1 MSSISKDVYIDKL
14 DDILNEYSNTER
26 KVKINSVDVKDN
38 TYVLT
43 LVKKIVIK
51 ILNLKSVN
59 KNIKTQKHL
68 C

>member
-14 DDILNEYSNTER
+14 DDILNEYSNTVR

-38 TYVLT
+38 TYILT

-51 ILNLKSVN
+51 ILNLKSVI

>member
-14 DDILNEYSNTER
+14 DDILNEYSNTDK

-38 TYVLT
+38 TYILT

-51 ILNLKSVN
+51 ILNLKSVI

>member
-14 DDILNEYSNTER
+14 DDILNEYGNTDR

-51 ILNLKSVN
+51 ILNLKSVI

>member
-14 DDILNEYSNTER
+14 DDILNEYSNTDR

-51 ILNLKSVN
+51 ILNLKSVI

>member
-14 DDILNEYSNTER
+14 DDILNEYSNTDR
-26 KVKINSVDVKDN
+26 KVKINSVGVKDN
-38 TYVLT
+38 TYILT

-51 ILNLKSVN
+51 ILNLKSVI

>member
-26 KVKINSVDVKDN
+26 KVKINSVHVKDN

-51 ILNLKSVN
+51 ILNLKSVI

>member
-1 MSSISKDVYIDKL
+1 MSSISKDVYIDKV
-14 DDILNEYSNTER
+14 DDILNEYSNTDR

-51 ILNLKSVN
+51 ILNLKSVI

>member
-14 DDILNEYSNTER
+14 DDILNEYSNTDR

-38 TYVLT
+38 TYILT

-51 ILNLKSVN
+51 ILNLKSVI

>member
-1 MSSISKDVYIDKL
+1 MSSKSKDVYIDKL
-14 DDILNEYSNTER
+14 DDILNEYSNTDR

-51 ILNLKSVN
+51 ILNLKSVI

>member
-51 ILNLKSVN
+51 ILNLKSVI